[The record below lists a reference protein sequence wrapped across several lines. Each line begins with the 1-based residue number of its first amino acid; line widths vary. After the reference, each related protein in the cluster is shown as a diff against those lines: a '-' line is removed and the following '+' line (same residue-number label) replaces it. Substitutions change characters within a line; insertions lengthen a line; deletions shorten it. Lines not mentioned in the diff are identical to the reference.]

1 MKFTKNTSLA
11 PFIQVILLLTL
22 FWPSLLS
29 AHPHSWINLK
39 TEFIMDD
46 QGRLSGLTQH
56 WEFDVYYSMMTYADM
71 MNDYGDEQKGLLK
84 LGQGMVNSL
93 KGYAYFSTLEL
104 NGHLIQLDTPYD
116 QTLRIT
122 YPKGQQTLTLT
133 MHFELSKA
141 QVIENKTLSFRVF
154 DPSYYIDMRHYTAS
168 QVIIHTKNATEC
180 SSTVTLPEPP
190 DELVEY
196 AASLD
201 KTQKDTTGLGDKFA
215 EKVTIH
221 CL

>member
-1 MKFTKNTSLA
+1 MKFTKNTFLA
-11 PFIQVILLLTL
+11 PLVQVILLLSL
-22 FWPSLLS
+22 FCSSHLT

-39 TEFIMDD
+39 TEFTLDD
-46 QGRLSGLTQH
+46 QGQLSGITQH

-71 MNDYGDEQKGLLK
+71 MNDYGDEQTGLLK

-93 KGYAYFSTLEL
+93 KDYAYFSNLEL
-104 NGHLIQLDTPYD
+104 NGRLIQLGTPYD
-116 QTLRIT
+116 QTLHLT

-133 MHFELSKA
+133 MHFKLSEA
-141 QVIENKTLSFRVF
+141 QAIDNKTLSFRVF

-168 QVIIHTKNATEC
+168 QIIFHTKNATEC

-201 KTQKDTTGLGDKFA
+201 KTQKNTTGLGDKFA
-215 EKVTIH
+215 ETVSIF

>member
-1 MKFTKNTSLA
+1 MKFTKNTFLGRLLQ
-11 PFIQVILLLTL
+11 FILLLPL
-22 FWPSLLS
+22 YWSS
-29 AHPHSWINLK
+29 HSYAHPHSFINLK
-39 TEFIMDD
+39 TEFSLDD
-46 QGRLSGLTQH
+46 QGQLSGLIQH
-56 WEFDVYYSMMTYADM
+56 WEFDVYYSMITYADM
-71 MNDYGDEQKGLLK
+71 MNDYGNEQKGLLK

-93 KGYAYFSTLEL
+93 KSYAYFSNLEI
-104 NGHLIQLDTPYD
+104 NGRLIQLGTPYE
-116 QTLRIT
+116 QTLSIT

-133 MHFELSKA
+133 MHFEIDKPQA
-141 QVIENKTLSFRVF
+141 IENKTISFRVF
-154 DPSYYIDMRHYTAS
+154 DPSYYIDMRHYSAS

-180 SSTVTLPEPP
+180 SSIVELPETS

-201 KTQKDTTGLGDKFA
+201 KNQKNTTGLGDKFA